1 MNRILMTTLSALLA
15 AAPACAQLQAKIL
28 KVSGV
33 VRVAP
38 PVSEVYSAAAV
49 NQPLTDGM
57 TVMTGDNGRVTIE
70 IGAKNQI
77 RLRANAKIT
86 VGAGAPRLTT
96 FKLVSGKIKGYFRGL
111 TGGEKFNLELEG
123 NSAIA
128 SVKGTVFAAENGDG
142 TVKVST
148 IYGDIVVNV
157 KNTMFDV
164 PQGTELLTKGN
175 GKFAVGS
182 IPDGDLDA
190 WMAAE
195 EGTSADDTSALH
207 GFVTNIRNDSAQ
219 DAEVI
224 TQIREDDFAVGRT
237 LKDMHGNIARVDQR
251 LARPT
256 PDTIQFINLVKRD
269 SYTYRGKFSYAGS
282 SGPRYDYLETQ
293 ATANMGL
300 PASLQEWPSFFQ
312 ANGHEFKIIERET
325 TIANGRPRDPGHDA
339 IQFYSHDSDYYTRHH
354 LAPRHQWDGMYLS
367 SVPGGT
373 PDTLYI
379 FDDEATPVTSNGL
392 GSGELW
398 GTAVLSAYKDTD
410 NTGKLED
417 NLTHDKEHGHLG
429 EFVTANRID
438 FQVEGYL
445 LNQDGKVMGITD
457 FTQNKI
463 DDPFGFAKTL
473 AFETIVSVRNSNGG
487 SMLNRG
493 NIDLVI
499 IPDMV
504 VAGVQKLIPLAASG
518 SLGN

>member
-1 MNRILMTTLSALLA
+1 MNRILMTALTALLA

-57 TVMTGDNGRVTIE
+57 SVMTGDNGRVTIE
-70 IGAKNQI
+70 LGAKNQI

-111 TGGEKFNLELEG
+111 AGGEKFNLELEG

-128 SVKGTVFAAENGDG
+128 SVKGTVFAAENGEG
-142 TVKVST
+142 TLKVST

-237 LKDMHGNIARVDQR
+237 LKDMHGNIARVNQR
-251 LARPT
+251 LLRPD
-256 PDTIQFINLVKRD
+256 PGTIQFVNLVKRD
-269 SYTYRGKFSYAGS
+269 SYDYKGRFAYGGS
-282 SGPRYDYLETQ
+282 NGPRFDYLEGQITF
-293 ATANMGL
+293 NRGL
-300 PASLQEWPSFFQ
+300 PDSVLDWPAFFE
-312 ANGHEFKIIERET
+312 ANANHGLKAIHGEIT
-325 TIANGRPRDPGHDA
+325 LANGRPGDATRDVITRETYFPEDKNSEGDGFFFNGQRY
-339 IQFYSHDSDYYTRHH
+339 IPSGKGNGSDGSDSMDLWAT
-354 LAPRHQWDGMYLS
+354 
-367 SVPGGT
+367 SVQ
-373 PDTLYI
+373 
-379 FDDEATPVTSNGL
+379 A
-392 GSGELW
+392 
-398 GTAVLSAYKDTD
+398 AYKDL
-410 NTGKLED
+410 NGNGKLDDDAAHTNET
-417 NLTHDKEHGHLG
+417 NHTG
-429 EFVTANRID
+429 EFVVANRID
-438 FQVEGYL
+438 LKFEAYA
-445 LNQDGKVMGITD
+445 LNADGKVLNITD

-473 AFETIVSVRNSNGG
+473 SFETILSARNAAGADV
-487 SMLNRG
+487 MHKG
-493 NIDLVI
+493 NIDLIV
-499 IPDMV
+499 IPDIV
-504 VAGVQKLIPLAASG
+504 IAIAQKYGPSLASTN
-518 SLGN
+518 LGN